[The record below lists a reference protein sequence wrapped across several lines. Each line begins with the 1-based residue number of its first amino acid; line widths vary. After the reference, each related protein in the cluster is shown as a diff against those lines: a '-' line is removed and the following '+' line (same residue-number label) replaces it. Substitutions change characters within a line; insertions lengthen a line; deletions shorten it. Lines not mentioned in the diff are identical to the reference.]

1 MNNPLKQSTT
11 ASVKLGP
18 FMDNTG
24 VLLTSLSIAQANIL
38 LSKNGG
44 AFAQTHNSA
53 GATYDAHG
61 YYNIPLDA
69 TDANTLGLLRVMVD
83 MSASGALAVHRDL
96 TVLPAGVYDSLVAG
110 TATLATTASS
120 VTDKTGYSLT
130 SAYDAA
136 KTAAQPGDVPSTASI
151 ADAVWDEALSGHTTA
166 GTAGKQLGD
175 LSSGGGATVEEIW
188 EYAGGRTITGG
199 TITSAVQLAA
209 SQPNYAPAKAG
220 NAMTLT
226 SAYDAAKTAAQP
238 GDVPTG
244 NQIADAVLARDVA
257 SAEGSAPRTSLATT
271 ILAMTNKANTFDHA
285 GYLTIYRTDG
295 VTEHTRIHLSTN
307 HDADPIDGV
316 G

>member
-1 MNNPLKQSTT
+1 MNNPLRQSTAVT
-11 ASVKLGP
+11 VKLGP

-24 VLLTSLSIAQANIL
+24 ALLATLTIAQANIL

-44 AFAQTHNSA
+44 AFAAAHNSA

-69 TDANTLGLLRVMVD
+69 TDANALGLLRVMVD

-110 TATLATTASS
+110 TASLLTTA
-120 VTDKTGYSLT
+120 
-130 SAYDAA
+130 
-136 KTAAQPGDVPSTASI
+136 
-151 ADAVWDEALSGHTTA
+151 
-166 GTAGKQLGD
+166 
-175 LSSGGGATVEEIW
+175 ATVSDKIG
-188 EYAGGRTITGG
+188 YA
-199 TITSAVQLAA
+199 
-209 SQPNYAPAKAG
+209 
-220 NAMTLT
+220 LT
-226 SAYDAAKTAAQP
+226 AAYDAAKTAAQP

-244 NQIADAVLARDVA
+244 NQIADAVLARNVA
-257 SAEGSAPRTSLATT
+257 SAEGAAPRTSLATT

-285 GYLTIYRTDG
+285 GYLTVYRTDG
-295 VTEHTRIHLSTN
+295 VTEHTRIRLSAN